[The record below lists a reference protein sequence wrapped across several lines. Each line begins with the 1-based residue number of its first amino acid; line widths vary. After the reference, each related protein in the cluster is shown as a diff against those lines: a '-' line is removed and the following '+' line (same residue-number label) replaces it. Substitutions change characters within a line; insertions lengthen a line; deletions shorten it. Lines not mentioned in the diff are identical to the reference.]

1 MVVCDERRYD
11 HRYRDAKW
19 IPTFEQNTA
28 KQFPF
33 LPIAKR
39 RRELGA
45 QEVVIAFVLCVLDIY
60 ENLSLSRFVVVFHHL
75 PAFSSFV
82 SLNRRHRHCHR
93 RRRPTPSF

>member
-1 MVVCDERRYD
+1 MFLKETLNKTR
-11 HRYRDAKW
+11 
-19 IPTFEQNTA
+19 PNSS
-28 KQFPF
+28 PF
-33 LPIAKR
+33 CQSQK
-39 RRELGA
+39 EGENWA